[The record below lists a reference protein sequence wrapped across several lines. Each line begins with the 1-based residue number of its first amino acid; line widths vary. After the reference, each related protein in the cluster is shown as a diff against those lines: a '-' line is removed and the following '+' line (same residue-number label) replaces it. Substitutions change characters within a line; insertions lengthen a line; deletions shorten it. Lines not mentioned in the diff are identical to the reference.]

1 MTDTPTP
8 PAASQTHDLRS
19 VTVALIEV
27 EGRMRPARADR
38 IEVLKQDIDC
48 NGLTHPLLVVRKGQ
62 KYRLVAGLQRL
73 EAIRALRWAEVPVT
87 VLPEDTPAADLRFAE
102 IMENI
107 NREELTKLE
116 RAEHLA
122 ALKATWEE
130 MNPAARHGGDR
141 RSANVRL
148 VKEAENA
155 AKNQSAIF
163 ALCSDIAEKVG
174 LSRRSFFNAIE
185 IANGLF
191 PSIKD
196 RIRET
201 WIADHQAGLQALA
214 KVPADVQERA
224 CDALLSDPP
233 QASSVAD
240 ALLLA
245 EGRALPKNDDKHYH
259 RVTATW
265 SRLSTKSRR
274 AFIDEHKREI
284 LEHARAQ
291 GWSL

>member
-1 MTDTPTP
+1 
-8 PAASQTHDLRS
+8 
-19 VTVALIEV
+19 
-27 EGRMRPARADR
+27 
-38 IEVLKQDIDC
+38 
-48 NGLTHPLLVVRKGQ
+48 
-62 KYRLVAGLQRL
+62 
-73 EAIRALRWAEVPVT
+73 
-87 VLPEDTPAADLRFAE
+87 
-102 IMENI
+102 MENI

-122 ALKATWEE
+122 ALKATWED

-148 VKEAENA
+148 VKDAENA
-155 AKNQSAIF
+155 DENQSPI
-163 ALCSDIAEKVG
+163 LGLWSGIAEKTG
-174 LSRRSFFNAIE
+174 LSRTAFFRAIE
-185 IANGLF
+185 ITNGLF

-224 CDALLSDPP
+224 CDALLADPP
-233 QASSVAD
+233 EASSVAD

-245 EGRALPKNDDKHYH
+245 QGRALPKNDDKHYH

>member
-8 PAASQTHDLRS
+8 PVPSQTHDLRS
-19 VTVALIEV
+19 ITVALIEV

-87 VLPEDTPAADLRFAE
+87 VLPEDTPVADLRFAE

-122 ALKATWEE
+122 ALKATWED

-148 VKEAENA
+148 VKDAENA
-155 AKNQSAIF
+155 DENQSPI
-163 ALCSDIAEKVG
+163 LGLWSGIAEKTG
-174 LSRRSFFNAIE
+174 LSRTAFFRAIE

-224 CDALLSDPP
+224 CDVLLSDPP